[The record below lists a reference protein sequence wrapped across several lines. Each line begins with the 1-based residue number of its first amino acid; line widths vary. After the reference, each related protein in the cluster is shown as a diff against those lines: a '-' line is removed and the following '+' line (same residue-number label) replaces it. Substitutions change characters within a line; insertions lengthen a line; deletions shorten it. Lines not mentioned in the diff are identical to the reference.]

1 MYFIMSATLLFTV
14 LCCPL
19 PGLLGTAI
27 L

>member
-1 MYFIMSATLLFTV
+1 MHFIMSATLLSTV